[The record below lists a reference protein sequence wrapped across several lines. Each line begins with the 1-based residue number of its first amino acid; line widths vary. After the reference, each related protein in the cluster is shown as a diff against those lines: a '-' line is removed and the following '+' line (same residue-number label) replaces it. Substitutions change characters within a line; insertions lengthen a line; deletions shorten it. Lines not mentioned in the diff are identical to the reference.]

1 MYEELGTKMEQQL
14 LTQILT
20 NTYTFSDL
28 KNRVR
33 ALRIFLNRKL
43 FITDKKLVAQGLQSN
58 WLNSQDDKFYAQFTK
73 ENFYKQLQG
82 LETQTKKLSPLIMY
96 LAFES
101 GEAENQQLGTWARQ
115 IFGNPQLVI
124 DVKYNPDLIAGCA
137 LVWKGVY
144 KDYSL
149 KKKIEDQK
157 EQILALFRKF
167 HR

>member
-1 MYEELGTKMEQQL
+1 M
-14 LTQILT
+14 
-20 NTYTFSDL
+20 
-28 KNRVR
+28 
-33 ALRIFLNRKL
+33 
-43 FITDKKLVAQGLQSN
+43 AQGLQSD
-58 WLNSQDDKFYAQFTK
+58 WLNSLDEKFYARFTK
-73 ENFYKQLQG
+73 ENFYKQLQE
-82 LETQTKKLSPLIMY
+82 LETQTKKISPLIVY
-96 LAFES
+96 LAFEP
-101 GEAENQQLGTWARQ
+101 GEGENQQLSTWVRQ

-157 EQILALFRKF
+157 EQILAIFRKF